1 MHVDSDVTRCIVN
14 CTKRSPK
21 FALGYKNTTRTSLPI
36 FLANEKKIVY
46 QFIPFFLPSYII
58 SFYSL
63 FFLYKTK
70 KKALRELS

>member
-1 MHVDSDVTRCIVN
+1 MHVDSDVTRCTVN

-21 FALGYKNTTRTSLPI
+21 FALVYKNTTRTSLPI

-58 SFYSL
+58 SFILY
-63 FFLYKTK
+63 FFFTK
-70 KKALRELS
+70 QKRRL